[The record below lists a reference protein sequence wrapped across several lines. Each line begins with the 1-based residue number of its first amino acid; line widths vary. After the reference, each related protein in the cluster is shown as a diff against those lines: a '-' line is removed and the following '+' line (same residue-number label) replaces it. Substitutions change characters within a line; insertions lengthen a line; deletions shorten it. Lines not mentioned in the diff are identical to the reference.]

1 MKLDQNYQLQ
11 NTLVRPLKSCDFKQY
26 LLVKGLPSTSVRYE
40 NVLKSTNGVVIKN
53 MSIINKITGEE
64 NGWFTTGV
72 GVDESCSVWP
82 DSGKANHQAVS

>member
-26 LLVKGLPSTSVRYE
+26 LLVKGLPSTSVKYE
-40 NVLKSTNGVVIKN
+40 NVLKSTNGVEIKN

-64 NGWFTTGV
+64 NGWFTNREV
-72 GVDESCSVWP
+72 
-82 DSGKANHQAVS
+82 